1 MSTEPHPDTTAGG
14 RRRRS
19 CCLGCL
25 LLPILALVTA
35 WWLLRPV
42 PPPPPLT
49 PQQAAE
55 VERSILR
62 TRQKLED
69 LAHKTERGEHQE
81 FELEVTEAEMNQLLK
96 TDNRARQAMQSHQIE
111 DAWVKV
117 EPGRMLTTVKRLTP
131 AGSVTITAIGR
142 AVISEQGELGA
153 QVDSIQ
159 MGRIGIPLA
168 KLKDRM
174 QNALSRVNSRL
185 LSAKV
190 RLTSIV
196 MESGKVVIRGRTENP
211 NGLALP

>member
-1 MSTEPHPDTTAGG
+1 
-14 RRRRS
+14 
-19 CCLGCL
+19 
-25 LLPILALVTA
+25 
-35 WWLLRPV
+35 V